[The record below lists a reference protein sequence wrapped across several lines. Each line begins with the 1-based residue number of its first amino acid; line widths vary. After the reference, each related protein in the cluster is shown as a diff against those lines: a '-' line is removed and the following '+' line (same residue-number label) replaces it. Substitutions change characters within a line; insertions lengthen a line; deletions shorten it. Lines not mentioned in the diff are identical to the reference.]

1 MQYTL
6 LCVLLLL
13 WSCSANLSQGDLP
26 ACEFEAIAMGYC
38 LSALQKS
45 AKSLVGI
52 ADVTGI
58 ADVMGIADVICIADM
73 VGIADVVGVA
83 DVVSI
88 ADVLGSVD

>member
-58 ADVMGIADVICIADM
+58 ADVIADVICIADM